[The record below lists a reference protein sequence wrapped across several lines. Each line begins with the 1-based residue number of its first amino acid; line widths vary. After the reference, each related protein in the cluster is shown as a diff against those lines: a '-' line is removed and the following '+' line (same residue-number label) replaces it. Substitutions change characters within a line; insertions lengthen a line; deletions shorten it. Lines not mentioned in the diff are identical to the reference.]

1 MTPKQR
7 RFIEEYLKD
16 FNATQAYIRAGYSE
30 RGAGQAAFNLLKNTE
45 IKAEIE
51 RVMAERRVTPEQII
65 ARLEAMAEGTIPT
78 RIVESPS
85 QLYEKPKVRREYDTK
100 GALQDLGKV
109 YALFVDKQIVENI
122 GLEIVDDEESDP
134 QDPPAT
140 PQAS

>member
-30 RGAGQAAFNLLKNTE
+30 RGAGQSAFNLLKNTE

-51 RVMAERRVTPEQII
+51 RVMAERRVTPDQII
-65 ARLEAMAEGTIPT
+65 ARLELMAEGTIPT
-78 RIVESPS
+78 RVVESPS
-85 QLYEKPKVRREYDTK
+85 KTYGKPTQRREYDTR

-109 YALFVDKQIVENI
+109 YALFIDKQIVENI
-122 GLEIVDDEESDP
+122 GLEIVDDEEAGDEV
-134 QDPPAT
+134 AN
-140 PQAS
+140 